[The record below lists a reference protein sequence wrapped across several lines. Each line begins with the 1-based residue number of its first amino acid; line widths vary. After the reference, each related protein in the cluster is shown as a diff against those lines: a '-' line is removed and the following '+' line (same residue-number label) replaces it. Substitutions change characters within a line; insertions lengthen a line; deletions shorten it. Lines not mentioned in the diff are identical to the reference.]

1 MDGTDVAR
9 IAECLGLDT
18 NKFHIG
24 VAAEEAEQEEL
35 YTLDSQISDEERFK
49 DAEKLNVRCRGC
61 QQRFDIASIA
71 RLEVSVL
78 FLCMRILRLLYRYCG
93 LISLIVHRMRQ
104 WYQDFSVRMAS
115 AKK

>member
-71 RLEVSVL
+71 RLEVSVQV
-78 FLCMRILRLLYRYCG
+78 LCMRMLRYLYRYCG
-93 LISLIVHRMRQ
+93 LILLMCIG
-104 WYQDFSVRMAS
+104 
-115 AKK
+115 